1 MGFPDGLVGKES
13 PLMQEIWFLDQEDSL
28 EKKVAIHSSALVW
41 EIPWTED
48 PGGLQSVGSQRV
60 GHDWTTTYNCNKKLN
75 KKEHDFM
82 IYIKDEWMLMLNS
95 DSPTCLPLSCSHP
108 RLTPTSGTLFHSAFY
123 FIIFLMEV
131 SSFGGTSQLHGCYKD
146 KLCGIMSRA

>member
-13 PLMQEIWFLDQEDSL
+13 PLMQEMRVWFLDQEDSL

-82 IYIKDEWMLMLNS
+82 IYTLKMSGCSCWIQTLPPAYL
-95 DSPTCLPLSCSHP
+95 SPAPI
-108 RLTPTSGTLFHSAFY
+108 R
-123 FIIFLMEV
+123 
-131 SSFGGTSQLHGCYKD
+131 D
-146 KLCGIMSRA
+146 